1 MTANGFPNSDFR
13 QGAVFRII
21 RQGDDFAAKRIS
33 AVGIF
38 PCEGMR
44 DPDSEAALAAA
55 FEKGGVENVARL
67 YRRDDVPDQDCWLRG
82 KGWCLA
88 YR

>member
-1 MTANGFPNSDFR
+1 
-13 QGAVFRII
+13 
-21 RQGDDFAAKRIS
+21 
-33 AVGIF
+33 
-38 PCEGMR
+38 MR
-44 DPDSEAALAAA
+44 DPDSEAALASA
-55 FEKGGVENVARL
+55 FEKGGLEEVTRL